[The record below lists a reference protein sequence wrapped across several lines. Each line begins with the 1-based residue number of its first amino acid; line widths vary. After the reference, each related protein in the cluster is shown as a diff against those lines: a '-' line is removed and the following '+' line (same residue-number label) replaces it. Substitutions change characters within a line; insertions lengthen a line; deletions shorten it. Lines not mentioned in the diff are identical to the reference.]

1 MEQKIK
7 NDNYIC
13 IGSNIRKL
21 RKQKGIRQVA
31 LIRELQLLN
40 ISITREALV
49 KIEGGRQHVTASQLC
64 AIRDVLGVTYDDLL
78 KKKSVT

>member
-1 MEQKIK
+1 MEDKIK
-7 NDNYIC
+7 NDNCIC
-13 IGSNIRKL
+13 IGSNIREL
-21 RKQKGIRQVA
+21 RMQKGIRQVA
-31 LIRELQLLN
+31 LIRELQLRN

-78 KKKSVT
+78 KKTSAT

>member
-1 MEQKIK
+1 MEDKIK
-7 NDNYIC
+7 NDNSIC
-13 IGSNIRKL
+13 IGMNIREL
-21 RKQKGIRQVA
+21 RQQKGIRQVA
-31 LIRELQLLN
+31 LIRELQLRN

-78 KKKSVT
+78 RPSSV